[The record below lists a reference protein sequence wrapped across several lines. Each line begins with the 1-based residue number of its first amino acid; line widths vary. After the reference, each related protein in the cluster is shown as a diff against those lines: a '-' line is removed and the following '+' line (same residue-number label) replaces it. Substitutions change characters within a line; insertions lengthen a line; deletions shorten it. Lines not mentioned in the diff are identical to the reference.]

1 MADLERCC
9 RLDRNVVAGRNLL
22 RAWPALQ
29 PYERR
34 SHRNLEAFRPRDL
47 IRLGVSKQHPTGL
60 PTSSTSGGF
69 VSAVV
74 MRTMALALPAGVLLG
89 ALYGFCLLL
98 LSNSVADA
106 VDGMAIGGLFGGVGG
121 LWVGLAAGFG
131 IGNVPRPTEVSI
143 GQVAAYLHAVRRV
156 AGVWTLVAGLLPSL
170 PFLPT
175 AAISAV
181 VYVVLP
187 AAIAAVVA
195 YALGP
200 RAVGWSL
207 KSEAQA

>member
-1 MADLERCC
+1 
-9 RLDRNVVAGRNLL
+9 
-22 RAWPALQ
+22 
-29 PYERR
+29 
-34 SHRNLEAFRPRDL
+34 
-47 IRLGVSKQHPTGL
+47 
-60 PTSSTSGGF
+60 
-69 VSAVV
+69 
-74 MRTMALALPAGVLLG
+74 MRTLALALPAGVLLG
-89 ALYGFCLLL
+89 ALYGFCLLV

-106 VDGMAIGGLFGGVGG
+106 VDGMRAGGLFGGIGG

-131 IGNVPRPTEVSI
+131 IGSVARPSEVSI
-143 GQVAAYLHAVRRV
+143 GHIAAYLHSVRRA

-175 AAISAV
+175 AAIGAV

-200 RAVGWSL
+200 WAVRWSL
-207 KSEAQA
+207 TSESEG